1 MQGALFAELAG
12 SIANGSIRVVD
23 LTQTLRPSKPI
34 IQLPPT
40 GAVLVTPPLKV
51 EKGSSWRLRIL
62 AL

>member
-34 IQLPPT
+34 IQLPPDW
-40 GAVLVTPPLKV
+40 G
-51 EKGSSWRLRIL
+51 GSRY
-62 AL
+62 APAEG